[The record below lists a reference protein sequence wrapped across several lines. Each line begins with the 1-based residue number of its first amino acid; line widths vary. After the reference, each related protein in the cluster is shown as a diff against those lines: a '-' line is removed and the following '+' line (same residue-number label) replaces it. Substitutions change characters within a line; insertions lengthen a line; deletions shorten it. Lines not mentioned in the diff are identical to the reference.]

1 MPRIKQQ
8 VIEGM
13 QSRYDNVNLF
23 KDPVKLASL
32 RGRWNAEVFNTD
44 NPIALEIGMG
54 NGGFLQQLIEYNEG
68 QGNSYNYI
76 GLEVKE
82 FRIWK
87 STKKNLAHL
96 EAGLLKIINGRAQQ
110 VTEWF
115 APGEV
120 AAIYLNFSDPWP
132 KDRHAKHR
140 LTAPGFLARY
150 REILVP
156 QGDIFVKT
164 DNQNLYEYSLE
175 TLPHE
180 GFELLERSE
189 DLHASDYI
197 TKNFVTEFEN
207 KWLMRGKNI
216 FYLHARKK

>member
-23 KDPVKLASL
+23 KDPAHLASL
-32 RGRWNAEVFNTD
+32 RGTWNREAFNTD

-54 NGGFLQQLIEYNEG
+54 NGGFLQQLIAYNEE
-68 QGNSYNYI
+68 QAISYNYI
-76 GLEVKE
+76 GLEIKE

-87 STKKNLAHL
+87 STKKNQPHI

-110 VTEWF
+110 LTEWF
-115 APGEV
+115 APGEI

-140 LTAPGFLARY
+140 LTSPVFLARY
-150 REILVP
+150 RDVLTSH
-156 QGDIFVKT
+156 GDIFMKT
-164 DNQNLYEYSLE
+164 DNKALYEYSLS
-175 TLPHE
+175 TLPQE
-180 GFELLERSE
+180 GFEVLERSE
-189 DLHASDYI
+189 DLHASDYL